1 MRGGSRWRL
10 GKNPKMFCLAP
21 RELRMRTAN
30 ARISQIAITFVLG
43 LCFTGCATGPACFHD
58 GCGPEPGSP
67 EWWSQQANS
76 PSGVRSTCHKGKV
89 WPARHRPTGE
99 RQQFSH
105 TYHSAHYWPLPYV
118 CQDRAYV
125 KEIIG
130 NQQRNGWQQSTT
142 LDNRFFDEN
151 HQLNGPGEA
160 KLLNIIE
167 ITPAAYRTVYV
178 QETRLPEID
187 NIRLSNTQQR
197 VMELTQG
204 QEGIGVELRKG
215 RTYSRPASEV
225 KIINDLYKSSIPSP
239 RLSASGGGGSSA
251 AAAAPAIGP

>member
-1 MRGGSRWRL
+1 
-10 GKNPKMFCLAP
+10 
-21 RELRMRTAN
+21 MRTATR
-30 ARISQIAITFVLG
+30 RISQIAATLVLG
-43 LCFTGCATGPACFHD
+43 LCLSGCATGPLSSHD

-76 PSGVRSTCHKGKV
+76 PSGVRATCHKGKV

-105 TYHSAHYWPLPYV
+105 TYHAAHYWPLPYV

-130 NQQRNGWQQSTT
+130 NQQLNGWQQATT
-142 LDNRFFDEN
+142 LDSRFFDEDE
-151 HQLNGPGEA
+151 QLNGPGEA
-160 KLLNIIE
+160 KLLNIME
-167 ITPAAYRTVYV
+167 LTPIAYRTVYV
-178 QETRLPEID
+178 QQSRQVEID
-187 NIRLSNTQQR
+187 NIRISNVQQR

-204 QEGIGVELRKG
+204 QENVPVELRRG

-225 KIINDLYKSSIPSP
+225 KIINDLYNSSIPTP
-239 RLSASGGGGSSA
+239 RLGNSSGGGGSTTA
-251 AAAAPAIGP
+251 ATMPPIGQ